1 MRRYILTNLTVR
13 SAMVLVVAL
22 VLSGGGAGLVTQDAH
37 ALETFPVSTLTVATK
52 DGVREFTVEVAETP
66 QQHAQGL
73 MFRRKMAAD
82 AGMVFVHRQM
92 QSISMWMENTMIPL
106 DMVFIGGS
114 GAITKIVE
122 RTIPMSQEIIASGG
136 SVKSVLELNGG
147 TASRLGLKAG
157 DRVSL
162 SGVFD

>member
-1 MRRYILTNLTVR
+1 MCAV
-13 SAMVLVVAL
+13 ALVVA
-22 VLSGGGAGLVTQDAH
+22 GLVFHDVH
-37 ALETFPVSTLTVATK
+37 ALETFPTSTLTVATK
-52 DGVREFTVEVAETP
+52 DGVREFSVEVATTP

-82 AGMVFVHRQM
+82 SGMVFVYRQA
-92 QSISMWMENTMIPL
+92 QPISMWMKNTMIPL

-114 GAITKIVE
+114 GVIIKIVE

-136 SVKSVLELNGG
+136 PVKSVLELNGG
-147 TASRLGLKAG
+147 TASRLGLKVG

>member
-1 MRRYILTNLTVR
+1 MMYAV
-13 SAMVLVVAL
+13 VLVVA
-22 VLSGGGAGLVTQDAH
+22 GLVFHDVRAQ
-37 ALETFPVSTLTVATK
+37 ETFPTSTLSVATK
-52 DGVREFTVEVAETP
+52 DGVREFSVEVATTP

-73 MFRRKMAAD
+73 MFRRKMPAD
-82 AGMVFVHRQM
+82 SGMVFVYRQA
-92 QSISMWMENTMIPL
+92 QPISMWMKNTMIPL
-106 DMVFIGGS
+106 DMVFINGS